1 MSTESDTRKLL
12 EYRGILESRLAELE
26 QEAIDV
32 RKAVSVIDKMIV
44 SEGFRIPPVPQKSAA
59 TFETHEDTPYIEDV
73 QAEGDTSSITSKN
86 GTVLGKI
93 KIVGK
98 NLVFRPLSEHGFTS
112 DIPPFKSFL
121 VDRVLANMSATDGG
135 RVANG
140 ELSVEDALSYEVK
153 EEDGRILEL
162 SVTNFGG
169 ERRLREIT
177 SSLRWSFDKMYDKLR
192 QG

>member
-12 EYRGILESRLAELE
+12 EYRTFLESKLAELE
-26 QEAIDV
+26 QEAVDV
-32 RKAVSVIDKMIV
+32 RKALSVIDKTIV
-44 SEGFRIPPVPQKSAA
+44 SEGFRIPIATQKSAA
-59 TFETHEDTPYIEDV
+59 SDEAHADAPTIEETPEESDV
-73 QAEGDTSSITSKN
+73 SSITSKN

-93 KIVGK
+93 KVVGK
-98 NLVFRPLSEHGFTS
+98 SLVFRPLPEHGFTS
-112 DIPPFKSFL
+112 DLPPFKSFL
-121 VDRVLANMSATDGG
+121 VDRVLANMSATDQE

-140 ELSVEDALSYEVK
+140 DLAVEDALSYKVS
-153 EEDGRILEL
+153 EEDGRIAEL
-162 SVTNFGG
+162 AVTNFGD